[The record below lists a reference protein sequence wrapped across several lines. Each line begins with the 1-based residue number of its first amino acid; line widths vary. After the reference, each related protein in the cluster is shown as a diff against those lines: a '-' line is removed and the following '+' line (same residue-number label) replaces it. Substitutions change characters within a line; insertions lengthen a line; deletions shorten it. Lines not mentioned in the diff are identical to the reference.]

1 MKKALTLLLA
11 AALSGLAS
19 ALTVEWSDYNW
30 TKVTLPAST
39 STSLTNLG
47 SDANSWQTKLAE
59 KAAGVY
65 MGQKGGGN
73 IGNWGTPTTG
83 SVAEGQWVN
92 TANTGTAGLAY
103 RNGVGGAFVGIV
115 LGGMVGSP
123 TDAVH
128 YTFSL
133 NLPKANNA
141 DRSGQV
147 YVGVVHNGTTTW
159 VNDTTTYTIAANA
172 TTLDVT
178 ETLDLSSV
186 FGEDGTWAADDKLIF
201 GIAGIQ
207 HSGLD
212 NANAYTIENITLSL
226 GEVIPPDD
234 PTPPGDGGTPEP
246 TVLALLVVGVA
257 GLALRRK
264 QA

>member
-30 TKVTLPAST
+30 TTVALPAST

-47 SDANSWQTKLAE
+47 SDANNWQTVLAS
-59 KAAGVY
+59 KDAGIY

-73 IGNWGTPTTG
+73 ISNWGTPTTG
-83 SVAEGQWVN
+83 SAVEGQWVN
-92 TANTGTAGLAY
+92 TANTGSAGLAY
-103 RNGVGGAFVGIV
+103 RNGVGGDFVGIV
-115 LGGMVGSP
+115 LGGMVSSP

-133 NLPKANNA
+133 NLPNANNA

-147 YVGVVHNGTTTW
+147 YVGVVHGGTTTW
-159 VNDTTTYTIAANA
+159 VNDTTSYTIAAGA

-178 ETLDLSSV
+178 ETLDLSSI

-207 HSGLD
+207 QSGRS
-212 NANAYTIENITLSL
+212 NTEVYTIENITLSL
-226 GEVIPPDD
+226 GEEIP
-234 PTPPGDGGTPEP
+234 PTPPTPVDPETPEP
-246 TVLALLVVGVA
+246 TVLALLAIGVA

>member
-11 AALSGLAS
+11 ATLSGLAS
-19 ALTVEWSDYNW
+19 ALTVEWSNYNW
-30 TKVTLPAST
+30 TKVALPASA

-47 SDANSWQTKLAE
+47 SDANNWQNALAG
-59 KAAGVY
+59 KNAGIY
-65 MGQKGGGN
+65 MGQKGGGA
-73 IGNWGTPTTG
+73 IGNWGGPTSGGITEGAWTNSDNTG
-83 SVAEGQWVN
+83 S
-92 TANTGTAGLAY
+92 AGMAY
-103 RNGVGGAFVGIV
+103 RNGVGGDFVGIV

-128 YTFSL
+128 YTFTL

-141 DRSGQV
+141 DQSGQV
-147 YVGVVHNGTTTW
+147 YVGVVRDGTTTW
-159 VNDTTTYTIAANA
+159 VNDTKTYTVASGA
-172 TTLDVT
+172 TTLTVT

-186 FGEDGTWAADDKLIF
+186 FGEDGTWGANDKLVF

-207 HSGLD
+207 QSGQNNQD
-212 NANAYTIENITLSL
+212 VYSIDNITLSL
-226 GEVIPPDD
+226 GEVKPS
-234 PTPPGDGGTPEP
+234 TPEVPEP
-246 TVLALLVVGVA
+246 TVLALLAVGVA